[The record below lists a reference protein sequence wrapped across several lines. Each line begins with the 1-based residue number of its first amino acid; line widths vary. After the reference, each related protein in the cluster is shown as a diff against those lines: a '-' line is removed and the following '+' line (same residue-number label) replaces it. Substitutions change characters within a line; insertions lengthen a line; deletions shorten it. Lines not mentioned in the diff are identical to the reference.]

1 MERAVMKKVR
11 WRLLPFLVACYLLAL
26 IDRTNV
32 GMASLQMSADIG
44 LTKVQFGFGA
54 SLFFVSYFALE
65 VPSNLALERFGAR
78 RWIARIMITWGLVS
92 AATALVTGPT
102 SFYALR
108 LILGAAEAG
117 FFPGIVLYLT
127 YWMPSAYRG
136 RVLAM
141 FAVGI
146 PVASFISSPLSGA
159 LLSLDGALGLQ
170 GWQWLFIV
178 EGLPAT
184 VLGVAC
190 LFWLSDRPD
199 QARWL
204 TDDERA
210 WLRQALTPA
219 NAPVAGPTV
228 SKWALLKRPQ
238 FWALVLACC
247 GASASG
253 SVLGVWQP
261 QFLKSFGLTDFAT
274 GLVNSI
280 PYGVA
285 TIAMVL
291 WGYSSDRQNERG
303 WHTAIPLL
311 LIALSALLISLS
323 SGLVMVVVLLTGA
336 LAGAYC
342 FKGPFWSLASG
353 WLKPSEAA
361 VGIAA
366 INATSNLIGGAIM
379 VNLYGWVYDATH
391 SYALALAP
399 LAALAVASALS
410 ILAVARSAQTAALAP
425 AKI

>member
-1 MERAVMKKVR
+1 MKKVR

-54 SLFFVSYFALE
+54 SLFFISYFLIE

-92 AATALVTGPT
+92 AGTALVQGPA
-102 SFYALR
+102 SFYTLR
-108 LILGAAEAG
+108 LVLGAAEAG

-127 YWMPSAYRG
+127 YWMPPAYRG

-159 LLSLDGALGLQ
+159 LLTLDGAMGLR

-178 EGLPAT
+178 EGMPAT
-184 VLGVAC
+184 ILGLAC

-199 QARWL
+199 QAGWL
-204 TDDERA
+204 TQAERD
-210 WLRQALTPA
+210 WLCRAVAPA
-219 NAPVAGPTV
+219 AKPASGRPV
-228 SKWALLKRPQ
+228 SKWHLLRKPQ

-280 PYGVA
+280 PYGIA
-285 TIAMVL
+285 TVAMVL
-291 WGYSSDRQNERG
+291 WGYNSDRMNERG

-311 LIALSALLISLS
+311 LISLSAVLISLS
-323 SGLVMVVVLLTGA
+323 TGLVMVVVLLTGA

-353 WLKPSEAA
+353 WLSPSEAA
-361 VGIAA
+361 VGIAG

-391 SYALALAP
+391 SYAIALAP
-399 LAALAVASALS
+399 LALLAIASALS
-410 ILAVARSAQTAALAP
+410 ILAVSRG
-425 AKI
+425 AKKAELLVPH

>member
-1 MERAVMKKVR
+1 MKKVR

-32 GMASLQMSADIG
+32 GMASLQMSAGIG

-54 SLFFVSYFALE
+54 SLFFISYFLIE

-92 AATALVTGPT
+92 AGTALVQGPA
-102 SFYALR
+102 SFYTLR

-127 YWMPSAYRG
+127 YWMPPAYRG

-159 LLSLDGALGLQ
+159 LLTLDGAMGLR

-178 EGLPAT
+178 EGMPAT
-184 VLGVAC
+184 ILGLAC

-199 QARWL
+199 QAGWL
-204 TDDERA
+204 TQAERD
-210 WLRQALTPA
+210 WLCRAVAPA
-219 NAPVAGPTV
+219 AKPASGRPV
-228 SKWALLKRPQ
+228 SKWHLLRKPQ

-280 PYGVA
+280 PYGIA
-285 TIAMVL
+285 TVAMVL
-291 WGYSSDRQNERG
+291 WGYNSDRMNERG

-311 LIALSALLISLS
+311 LIALSAVLISLS
-323 SGLVMVVVLLTGA
+323 TGLVMVVVLLTGA

-353 WLKPSEAA
+353 WLSPSEAA
-361 VGIAA
+361 VGIAG

-391 SYALALAP
+391 SYAIALAP
-399 LAALAVASALS
+399 LALLAIASALS
-410 ILAVARSAQTAALAP
+410 ILAVSRG
-425 AKI
+425 AKKAELLVPH

>member
-1 MERAVMKKVR
+1 MKKVR

-54 SLFFVSYFALE
+54 SLFFISYFLVE

-92 AATALVTGPT
+92 AATALVQGPA
-102 SFYALR
+102 SFYTLR

-127 YWMPSAYRG
+127 YWMPPAYRG

-159 LLSLDGALGLQ
+159 LLTLDGAMGLR
-170 GWQWLFIV
+170 GWQWLFLV

-184 VLGVAC
+184 VMGLAC

-204 TDDERA
+204 TQDERD
-210 WLRQALTPA
+210 WLGRALTSSAKPA
-219 NAPVAGPTV
+219 TGQPV
-228 SKWALLKRPQ
+228 SKWLLLRKPQ

-261 QFLKSFGLTDFAT
+261 QFLKSFGLTDFTT

-285 TIAMVL
+285 TVAMVL
-291 WGYSSDRQNERG
+291 WGYNSDRMNERG

-311 LIALSALLISLS
+311 LIALSAVLISLS
-323 SGLVMVVVLLTGA
+323 TGLVMVVVLLTGA

-353 WLKPSEAA
+353 WLSPSEAA

-366 INATSNLIGGAIM
+366 INATSNLIGGAVM
-379 VNLYGWVYDATH
+379 VNLYGWVYEATH
-391 SYALALAP
+391 SYAIALAP
-399 LAALAVASALS
+399 LAVLAIASALS
-410 ILAVARSAQTAALAP
+410 ILAVSRAAKAERP
-425 AKI
+425 VPH